1 LQDLGPIVN
10 SLEKQVLD
18 AIDFEGLLSFLQR
31 LIAIPSCDGRES
43 AAQEAVAHHMEAC
56 GLEVDAWALDLEEL
70 QRHSAC
76 FQEVQRQHGLGV
88 VGSLGGPGSGADLI
102 LNGHIDVVP
111 TGDPGNWSHPPWQ
124 GTLTS
129 NRLYGRGA
137 VDMKGGL
144 CCGIYAAK
152 ALLDAGVGLDAKLIV
167 ESVIGEEDGGVGTLA
182 TLLRGYRA
190 DAAIIMEPTQ
200 LAVIP
205 AQAGALNFRL
215 TVNGLSAHGCVRD
228 EGVSA
233 IEKFQPIFAGLR
245 SFEQRRNANC
255 SDPLFARYALP
266 YPISIGTVMAG
277 DWASTVPER
286 LVCEGRY
293 GVQLSEDLDSARR
306 QLEAAV
312 AQIASE
318 DPWLADNPPDIEWW
332 GGQFAPAVTP
342 RDHAIVEGVATVMQ
356 DLTGKKPPV
365 EGVPYGA
372 DMRLLVNEGGIPTIL
387 FGPGD
392 VRQSHRPDEFV
403 PLDDLL
409 LATRA
414 LALTALRYCGAS
426 QKE

>member
-1 LQDLGPIVN
+1 MN

-31 LIAIPSCDGRES
+31 LITIPSCDGRETT
-43 AAQEAVAHHMEAC
+43 AQEAVALHMEAC
-56 GLEVDAWALDLEEL
+56 GLEVDTWELDFDEL
-70 QRHSAC
+70 QKHPAC
-76 FQEVQRQHGLGV
+76 FQEVHREHGLGV
-88 VGSLGGPGSGADLI
+88 VGSIGGAGVGSDLI
-102 LNGHIDVVP
+102 FNGHIDVVP
-111 TGDPGNWSHPPWQ
+111 AGDPANWSYPPWR

-129 NRLYGRGA
+129 NQMYGRGA

-152 ALLDAGVGLDAKLIV
+152 ALLDAGIRPKGRLLV

-182 TLLRGYRA
+182 TLLRGHRA
-190 DAAIIMEPTQ
+190 DAAIIMEPTR

-215 TVNGLSAHGCVRD
+215 TVKGLSAHGCVRD

-233 IEKFQPIFAGLR
+233 IEKFQPIFSGLR
-245 SFEQRRNANC
+245 SFEQRRNAGC
-255 SDPLFARYALP
+255 SDPLFASYSLP
-266 YPISIGTVMAG
+266 YPISVGTVSAG
-277 DWASTVPER
+277 DWASTVPAQ

-293 GVQLSEDLDSARR
+293 GVRLDEDLGTARG
-306 QLEAAV
+306 QFEETL

-318 DPWLADNPPDIEWW
+318 DPWLAENPPDIEWW
-332 GGQFAPAVTP
+332 GGQFAPAETP
-342 RDHAIVEGVATVMQ
+342 RDHAILESVSGVMRG
-356 DLTGKKPPV
+356 LTGSSPPV

-372 DMRLLVNEGGIPTIL
+372 DMRLLVNEGRIPTIL

-392 VRQSHRPDEFV
+392 VRQSHRHDEFV

-414 LALTALRYCGAS
+414 LALTAMRYCGVG
-426 QKE
+426 QKI

>member
-1 LQDLGPIVN
+1 MN
-10 SLEKQVLD
+10 SLERQVLD
-18 AIDFEGLLSFLQR
+18 AIDFEGLLSFLER

-43 AAQEAVAHHMEAC
+43 AAQEAVARHMEAC
-56 GLEVDAWALDLEEL
+56 GLEVDTWELDFEQL
-70 QRHSAC
+70 QEHPAC
-76 FQEVQRQHGLGV
+76 FQEVHREHGLGV
-88 VGSLGGPGSGADLI
+88 VGSLGGPGAGHDLI
-102 LNGHIDVVP
+102 FNGHVDVVP
-111 TGDPGNWSHPPWQ
+111 AGDPANWTYPPWQ
-124 GTLTS
+124 STLTS

-152 ALLDAGVGLDAKLIV
+152 ALLDAGIGLNGKLTV
-167 ESVIGEEDGGVGTLA
+167 ESVIGEEDGGIGTLA

-190 DAAIIMEPTQ
+190 DAAILMEPTR

-255 SDPLFARYALP
+255 SDPLFASYALP
-266 YPISIGTVMAG
+266 YPISIGTVAAG

-293 GVQLSEDLDSARR
+293 GVQLDEDLDSART
-306 QLEAAV
+306 QFEKAV
-312 AQIASE
+312 IQIAGE
-318 DPWLADNPPDIEWW
+318 DPWLAEHPPEVEWW
-332 GGQFAPAVTP
+332 GGQFAPAETP
-342 RDHAIVEGVATVMQ
+342 RDHAILESVAEAMQ
-356 DLTGKKPPV
+356 ELTGKRPSV

-414 LALTALRYCGAS
+414 LALTALRYCGAA
-426 QKE
+426 QTEQTEL

>member
-1 LQDLGPIVN
+1 MN
-10 SLEKQVLD
+10 SLEKQVVD
-18 AIDFEGLLSFLQR
+18 AIDFEGLLGFLDR
-31 LIAIPSCDGRES
+31 LIAIPSCDGRET
-43 AAQEAVAHHMEAC
+43 AAQEAVAAHMEAC
-56 GLEVDAWALDLEEL
+56 GLQVDTWELDFDEL
-70 QRHSAC
+70 QEHPAC
-76 FQEVQRQHGLGV
+76 FQEVHREHGLGV
-88 VGSLGGPGSGADLI
+88 VGSLGRPGTGPDLI
-102 LNGHIDVVP
+102 LNGHVDVVP
-111 TGDPGNWSHPPWQ
+111 AGDPANWTYPPWRSS
-124 GTLTS
+124 LTS
-129 NRLYGRGA
+129 NRMYGRGS

-144 CCGIYAAK
+144 GCGIYAAK
-152 ALLDAGVGLDAKLIV
+152 ALIDAGVELNGRLLV

-190 DAAIIMEPTQ
+190 DAAIIMEPTR

-233 IEKFQPIFAGLR
+233 IEKFQPLFDGLR
-245 SFEQRRNANC
+245 ALEQDRNSRTSA
-255 SDPLFARYALP
+255 PLFAGYALP
-266 YPISIGTVMAG
+266 YPISIGTLSAG

-293 GVQLSEDLDSARR
+293 GIRLGEDLGAAREE
-306 QLEAAV
+306 LEENLARV
-312 AQIASE
+312 ASR
-318 DPWLADNPPDIEWW
+318 DPWLADHPPQVEGW
-332 GGQFAPAVTP
+332 GGQFAPAETP
-342 RDHAIVEGVATVMQ
+342 LDHPILEGVSEAMLE
-356 DLTGKKPPV
+356 LTGKRPPV

-409 LATRA
+409 LTTRT
-414 LALTALRYCGAS
+414 LALTVLRYCGTS
-426 QKE
+426 